1 MAFSAIGHRPSK
13 HKPPADDRYFS
24 GEARGQENPKVNDWP
39 IFKCTLAVLLAIL
52 LALLVAIRQ
61 QNTPRP
67 QAITLHDLLAR
78 QTVIQNP
85 LAFPTHQGDISK
97 VIVHSTGYSDAGTNS
112 NDVPSFN
119 PKGQLPVEQTQLG
132 KVIWSTKLENNAI
145 FEVRI
150 SPGFDIQT
158 YRPVSSIVLRDYTCA
173 HRTFF
178 LDAYQLASLVQLI
191 RAEQGS
197 ECRVVVHKFSAQSA
211 FTAGDIQHAAQA
223 SLCCQ

>member
-39 IFKCTLAVLLAIL
+39 IFKCALAVLLAIL

-78 QTVIQNP
+78 QKLIQNP
-85 LAFPTHQGDISK
+85 LAFPTNQGDISK
-97 VIVHSTGYSDAGTNS
+97 VIVRSTDYSDAGTNS

-145 FEVRI
+145 FEVRVPSCVFHQDLI
-150 SPGFDIQT
+150 FKL
-158 YRPVSSIVLRDYTCA
+158 IVLSVR
-173 HRTFF
+173 
-178 LDAYQLASLVQLI
+178 L
-191 RAEQGS
+191 
-197 ECRVVVHKFSAQSA
+197 FSAITRVLTVHL
-211 FTAGDIQHAAQA
+211 FWMRT
-223 SLCCQ
+223 SLLP